1 MKKAALF
8 TAMLTVLLTASL
20 ALAHTPKG
28 GLGDAAISQDGS
40 KLVVGG
46 DTRVLYVL
54 DPATLKVTD
63 RIWLQTNIYEME
75 FNKDGSVLVM
85 EDTSE
90 TLYFLSTANWEI
102 SKKVYKAG
110 SFSAAP
116 LVDLLAGYEAAWKRS
131 TVKVLSMTDG
141 QEKASLKLDSKVL
154 MVGLS
159 PDGAKLVVISEG
171 PKDAEPKENPP
182 SQLRD
187 LERETFRQKH
197 DGKVSVIAEYEVPSM
212 NKISEHTMF
221 YTPRNPKAVVYQN
234 GVCVVITYDN
244 VNARITGGQVTLFQS
259 ESSYNYGGGSAGNG
273 KAMLSG
279 GLRKGTYYNLS
290 GEMKTTPFSINS
302 LPGWPE
308 YYEGFGV
315 GPDGTGYGVTS
326 AYRLVV
332 IAPDG
337 SVARV
342 VPIY

>member
-8 TAMLTVLLTASL
+8 AAL
-20 ALAHTPKG
+20 ALFLLAGAAQAHTPKG
-28 GLGDAAISQDGS
+28 GLGDAAMSPDGK

-63 RIWLQTNIYEME
+63 RVWLQTNIYEME
-75 FNKDGSVLVM
+75 FNKDGSVLVV

-90 TLYFLSTANWEI
+90 TLYFLSTSNWEI

-110 SFSAAP
+110 RFSAAP
-116 LVDLLAGYEAAWKRS
+116 QADLLAGFESGWKKS
-131 TVKVLSMTDG
+131 TVKVLSMNDG
-141 QEKASLKLDSKVL
+141 QEKAKLETEAKVL
-154 MVGLS
+154 AVGLS
-159 PDGAKLVVISEG
+159 PDATRLMVISEG

-182 SQLRD
+182 KELRN
-187 LERETFRQKH
+187 LERDTFRQKH
-197 DGKVSVIAEYEVPSM
+197 DGKVSVVTEYEVPSM
-212 NKISEHTMF
+212 KKLSEHTVF
-221 YTPRNPKAVVYQN
+221 YTPHNAKAVVYQN
-234 GVCVVITYDN
+234 GVCIVLTYDN
-244 VNARITGGQVTLFQS
+244 VNARIADGQVTLFQS
-259 ESSYNYGGGSAGNG
+259 ENSFNYGAGAAGNSTV
-273 KAMLSG
+273 MLSG

-290 GEMKTTPFSINS
+290 QEMKTTPFTINS

-308 YYEGFGV
+308 YFEGFGV

-332 IAPDG
+332 VRPDG
-337 SVARV
+337 TVDRV